1 MISQPAGF
9 AKRSPALSN
18 RFGCRLYWRY
28 NREEASPPTGDAYQ
42 EFKVP
47 DLVQIVESIRAEF
60 SEKNHVRDATLNRS
74 RELIRL
80 CSLGIRAIH
89 RHEWEGAT
97 ALLASAREA
106 ASVMIDA
113 VAAYGDLNEAGYTQD
128 ALKELV
134 EAHVLYAFVRNQDLP
149 GPADLGV
156 PAAAYLN
163 GLAEAASELRRFVLD
178 LIRLGETAQGEPYL
192 ALMDEVYSHLIT
204 IDFPDALTGGLR
216 RTTDMLRGVLE
227 RTRGDLTVAV
237 RQEEL
242 QAALSA
248 FDSKVLATPAPGA
261 EG

>member
-1 MISQPAGF
+1 MP
-9 AKRSPALSN
+9 
-18 RFGCRLYWRY
+18 
-28 NREEASPPTGDAYQ
+28 E
-42 EFKVP
+42 
-47 DLVQIVESIRAEF
+47 LVQIIESIRAEIGQ
-60 SEKNHVRDATLNRS
+60 KNQVRDATLNRS

-89 RHEWEGAT
+89 RHEWDEA
-97 ALLASAREA
+97 ADMLANARQA
-106 ASVMIDA
+106 ASVMRADLT
-113 VAAYGDLNEAGYTQD
+113 AYADLDEAGYTQD

-134 EAHVLYAFVRNQDLP
+134 EAHVLYAFVRNLDLP
-149 GPADLGV
+149 GPVELDV
-156 PAAAYLN
+156 PSAAYLN

-242 QAALSA
+242 QVALGVLE
-248 FDSKVLATPAPGA
+248 SKVLGAPEPARNG
-261 EG
+261 